1 VVRAAL
7 LPRLTT
13 PAAVL
18 AVVGANLFV
27 ALAVARWGWGPAV
40 GVGLVPLVVIAF
52 GALVA
57 ADRSV
62 LVFGALALGMVPA
75 LLKDPLPLQASTS
88 VYAGD
93 ILVLLAAAAWIAEL
107 LVRGPSETL
116 RRWPRTALGWP
127 FVLFAAA
134 TLAAVMRGHV
144 AYGTTLLGQPVRLF
158 LYAAIAFA
166 MVGLD
171 SKRLYRGI
179 VVVFYAGTMW
189 MFAYALHAV
198 ATGTTHTQSSN
209 LSTGGTRILAI
220 SVSFYLAS
228 ALFLALLNL
237 EIDAS
242 ATRRALHLAVAA
254 LALGG
259 IALAFGRGTFAVV
272 GVAAPL
278 LLLGFRRIR
287 ASVIGFLPLCLP
299 FIVLAAIFIPRAV
312 PDFGTTFVNRVNL
325 HPRNDLSLRWRQE
338 ANQAVWRQVQESPLV
353 GVGFGRTS
361 TFTLQE
367 TGASFTIEQNPH
379 NSYVYLL
386 AGGGILLLGS
396 FLLLCLAYAVDA
408 WRALRDAKEPHERVL
423 IIWSAF
429 TLFAF
434 LVNAVA
440 EPLFSWSTILLTIWI
455 LMLIPSV
462 VRSQGRHT

>member
-1 VVRAAL
+1 MVRAAL

-13 PAAVL
+13 PAAAL

-75 LLKDPLPLQASTS
+75 LLKNPLPLQAPVT

-93 ILVLLAAAAWIAEL
+93 MLVLLAAVAGAAEI

-127 FVLFAAA
+127 FILFATAA
-134 TLAAVMRGHV
+134 LAAVMRGHV
-144 AYGTTLLGQPVRLF
+144 AYGTSLLGQPVRLF
-158 LYAAIAFA
+158 LYGAIAFA

-179 VVVFYAGTMW
+179 VVVFYVGTVW
-189 MFAYALHAV
+189 VFGYAVFAV
-198 ATGTTHTQSSN
+198 ATGTAHTHSAN
-209 LSTGGTRILAI
+209 LSTGGTRVLAI
-220 SVSFYLAS
+220 SVSLYLAS

-242 ATRRALHLAVAA
+242 ATHRAVHLAVAA

-287 ASVIGFLPLCLP
+287 ASVIGFLPLCVP
-299 FIVLAAIFIPRAV
+299 FIVLAAIFIPRV
-312 PDFGTTFVNRVNL
+312 MPDFGPTFVNRVNL
-325 HPRNDLSLRWRQE
+325 HPRNDLSVRWRQE
-338 ANQAVWRQVQESPLV
+338 ANRVVWRQVQESPLV
-353 GVGFGRTS
+353 GVGFGRTAS
-361 TFTLQE
+361 FTLQE

-386 AGGGILLLGS
+386 AGGGVLLLGS
-396 FLLLCLAYAVDA
+396 FLLVCLAYAVDA
-408 WRALRDAKEPHERVL
+408 WRALRDAKERYERILV
-423 IIWSAF
+423 IWSAF

-434 LVNAVA
+434 LVNAAA

-455 LMLIPSV
+455 LLLVPSV
-462 VRSQGRHT
+462 VRAQHERR